1 MGNEQ
6 SKKPELPTQR
16 RSTIRDTEF
25 YRWLKEMRREINRP
39 SSQPS
44 SFGMPQTRTQPKR
57 GGSSPSRLLR
67 SGGDIDLF
75 ALATDNIKK
84 EKKIAANQKELA
96 ESKER
101 LMELENQLQRQN
113 TELVLTKQQLENR
126 AAKRNRSNAE
136 EGEISKLEARVR
148 ELEEAN
154 QRIQATANTIIN
166 KIGNVE
172 LEASKRNMAKAMI
185 CEALMKIGGM
195 FRWSTSPDKKDAKA
209 DEKSTPPDK
218 ADEKS
223 TPPDKA
229 DEKST
234 APNEKGAVK
243 QSYMYELTY
252 TYISLLVT
260 MMVATAAH
268 YDLDVKA
275 LASIGTASLTVT
287 PFCMGLDKT
296 IISFHRQRIIM
307 VVLILVY
314 VFLFTSAFTSAT
326 QKINMGLQFVLCKA
340 SGSYL
345 PGCQVQTK
353 PKDTDAQKQTEG
365 TLALQDEDDGGD
377 GDLVQYLG
385 LLEQSL
391 LGPDSDFV
399 FSLLCTTVG
408 TTDIFIKN
416 LQQQQAFCSSL
427 EKTVVSSLQQSWNNQ
442 VSRHIFSI
450 LTATKVREMLESKKV
465 TKHNKS
471 FGFGFNINIE
481 LGYTSKDVFVQT
493 SDSDM
498 ATRFL
503 WFLRHVNGKSL
514 TANSSNRLQLHDGEP
529 HSIATTILQMLF
541 GDRDGQINREIL
553 LQDTVKSIL
562 KGQDVDLNKY
572 YGVQG
577 MQDIVEYMKRYPG
590 SKQKLSDH
598 TKATAI
604 RLLKDK

>member
-6 SKKPELPTQR
+6 SKKPELPAQR
-16 RSTIRDTEF
+16 PSTIRDTEF

-44 SFGMPQTRTQPKR
+44 SFGMPQKR

-67 SGGDIDLF
+67 SEGNVDLF

-96 ESKER
+96 ASKKR
-101 LMELENQLQRQN
+101 LMELENQLKLQN
-113 TELVLTKQQLENR
+113 TELVLTKQDLENR

-136 EGEISKLEARVR
+136 EDEIIKLEARLR
-148 ELEEAN
+148 DLEASNRSLEEK
-154 QRIQATANTIIN
+154 ANTIIN
-166 KIGNVE
+166 TVGKVAHE
-172 LEASKRNMAKAMI
+172 VSKWNIAKAMT

-223 TPPDKA
+223 T
-229 DEKST
+229 

-243 QSYMYELTY
+243 QSYMYKLTF
-252 TYISLLVT
+252 TYISLLIT
-260 MMVATAAH
+260 MAVATAAH
-268 YDLDVKA
+268 NGLDVKA

-287 PFCMGLDKT
+287 PFCMGFDKT
-296 IISFHRQRIIM
+296 IISFHRQTQIM
-307 VVLILVY
+307 FAVILVY
-314 VFLFTSAFTSAT
+314 MCLFMGAFMDNNKYTVAT
-326 QKINMGLQFVLCKA
+326 GMINTELQLVLCKA
-340 SGSYL
+340 STVAGHPL
-345 PGCQVQTK
+345 TGCEVQQK
-353 PKDTDAQKQTEG
+353 PKGTGAQKQTEG
-365 TLALQDEDDGGD
+365 TLALQDNGDGGD

-416 LQQQQAFCSSL
+416 LKQQQAFCSSL
-427 EKTVVSSLQQSWNNQ
+427 EKTVVSSLEQSWNNQ

-450 LTATKVREMLESKKV
+450 LTATNVRGMLESKKV

-471 FGFGFNINIE
+471 FGVGFNINIE

-529 HSIATTILQMLF
+529 HSIATTILKMLF

-553 LQDTVKSIL
+553 LQATVKSIL

-577 MQDIVEYMKRYPG
+577 MQEIVEYMKRYPRG
-590 SKQKLSDH
+590 EQTTLSDH